1 MLAQLCKDNVMYTFQ
16 AKNWKTGGYCLR
28 NSLLIHITQYWKCQ
42 IICSLFKQQ
51 ICFPSVTK
59 GKGHE
64 ENVLWR
70 IEKSTAG
77 TLVRSLSLET
87 SGVSSQ
93 NCQVKNISSDI
104 FCSLS
109 YILLC
114 QPQFSSQYIFKE
126 DFPKILSFPFNR
138 FMMALALQISSE
150 KCDPS
155 FKNTLIVGEKGRNW

>member
-28 NSLLIHITQYWKCQ
+28 NSPLIHITRYWKCQ
-42 IICSLFKQQ
+42 ITCSLFKQQ

-59 GKGHE
+59 IKGHE
-64 ENVLWR
+64 ENVLRR

-87 SGVSSQ
+87 SVVSSQ

-109 YILLC
+109 YILPC

-150 KCDPS
+150 KCDPR
-155 FKNTLIVGEKGRNW
+155 F